1 MDAGHLHGRRR
12 ISGNFERIQS
22 LVHED
27 RVTFSRLM
35 EILTNATIDYF
46 PHKLTLVLMLSRY
59 STHGALLLP
68 GVTMNFFH
76 SSGSVESFRD
86 WRVGYQ

>member
-1 MDAGHLHGRRR
+1 
-12 ISGNFERIQS
+12 
-22 LVHED
+22 
-27 RVTFSRLM
+27 M

-46 PHKLTLVLMLSRY
+46 HAQIDAGVDAIRY
-59 STHGALLLP
+59 STHGVLPLP

-86 WRVGYQ
+86 WR